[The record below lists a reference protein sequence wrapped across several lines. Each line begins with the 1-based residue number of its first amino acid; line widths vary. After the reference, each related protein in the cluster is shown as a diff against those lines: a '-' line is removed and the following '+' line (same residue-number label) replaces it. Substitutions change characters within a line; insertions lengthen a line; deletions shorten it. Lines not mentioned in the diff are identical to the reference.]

1 MHNNIGYGS
10 GVTNAKI
17 NEMNIEVLQ
26 RGEFTMYLGRA
37 LCLSDTHEVE
47 LHHRMRKAWAKFG
60 ILRQELIDKTI
71 PLHLR
76 LKLFHTVVSPT
87 ALYGS
92 GSWVMTNSR
101 DATLKTTQMKMLRAI
116 VGNKRLISSGSSEL
130 ETWVDWTKRTTED
143 VRHLMQIH
151 KIPEWVGLQR
161 IAMKK
166 WLGKVEAMNSNRW
179 AKIVLN
185 WHPTGFRSR
194 GRPVIRWV
202 DQAALA

>member
-1 MHNNIGYGS
+1 
-10 GVTNAKI
+10 
-17 NEMNIEVLQ
+17 
-26 RGEFTMYLGRA
+26 
-37 LCLSDTHEVE
+37 
-47 LHHRMRKAWAKFG
+47 
-60 ILRQELIDKTI
+60 
-71 PLHLR
+71 
-76 LKLFHTVVSPT
+76 
-87 ALYGS
+87 
-92 GSWVMTNSR
+92 
-101 DATLKTTQMKMLRAI
+101 MKMLRAI

-130 ETWVDWTKRTTED
+130 ETWVDWIKRTTED

-166 WLGKVEAMNSNRW
+166 WLGKVEAMSSNRW

-202 DQAALA
+202 DQAALV